1 MNLHKR
7 LEALE
12 AAIAAHA
19 QLGEG
24 VDIVHVII
32 EPDRSVGGAF
42 RMVGGKQTD
51 VTESELAE
59 IKGGL
64 IPAGLI
70 TAAELAEIR
79 RKAHADSSKGGWQ

>member
-1 MNLHKR
+1 MNLYKR

-19 QLGEG
+19 QLEDG

-32 EPDRSVGGAF
+32 EPDRSIGGAF
-42 RMVGGKQTD
+42 RMAGGNQTD
-51 VTESELAE
+51 VSEPELSE

-64 IPAGLI
+64 MPAGLI